1 MNTTYVTLT
10 EVNQY
15 LAICHVTEAQLC
27 VLGFTTTS
35 IKDLK
40 AEDFTEQQW
49 RSYRNARLYKRSAL
63 PKIRAAL
70 AIDLTTVK

>member
-10 EVNQY
+10 ELNQY

-27 VLGFTTTS
+27 TLGFTTTS
-35 IKDLK
+35 TKDLK
-40 AEDFTEQQW
+40 ADDFSEQQW
-49 RSYRNARLYKRSAL
+49 RKYRNARLYKREDL

-70 AIDLTTVK
+70 AIDLTTVN